1 MLSTDIVLNV
11 KTKTKNNFCTQ
22 HAVNLYFSWNSM
34 NNLSSYCGLTDA
46 RRRTSEKD
54 LPVMALVYYFNSDP
68 SSSTTEYT
76 LTHTNGKRDAVQPIA
91 FEVSILKGTLK
102 TN

>member
-1 MLSTDIVLNV
+1 
-11 KTKTKNNFCTQ
+11 
-22 HAVNLYFSWNSM
+22 M

-46 RRRTSEKD
+46 RMRTSEKG

-91 FEVSILKGTLK
+91 FEVSILKGSLK
-102 TN
+102 TI